1 MAWALGGGGLTLRVA
16 VLGFPLAARVWG
28 GISWATFRLVEHLTL
43 LHPDDEFHLV
53 FIEDNPNEFGAEQV
67 ERLMG
72 ERGNLSSVRVG
83 KGNEAARWCEGN
95 VDVVWGPASG
105 ILDTKRVAQVFTHH
119 DMRQFSKLRE
129 SLVTSLKHKRG
140 LDRAMK
146 NAKVAVMISPTTM
159 RETLERYK
167 GDRYA
172 KKTCF
177 IPWGVPEGFA
187 DASEIEPMRPES
199 VVGTEFITTM
209 YDPFPHKRMDL
220 LGKVIPLLEEHG
232 WDLVV
237 MGGMRGKDID
247 VIFDHPRVHYT
258 GFVSDDLLPR
268 YIKASSLFLHP
279 SEYEGFGHPPYE
291 AMALEVPVLYNARCE
306 ALTALVGDR
315 TWTFAGDDDL
325 PGVLDRLMSSEEERT
340 QHVASA
346 AELAR
351 SFDWDLTARRYMY
364 TFRMAHEHRDR
375 DVDLLSDDPEPPI
388 DAVTS

>member
-1 MAWALGGGGLTLRVA
+1 MTLRVA
-16 VLGFPLAARVWG
+16 VLGFPLNAKVWG

-43 LHPDDEFHLV
+43 LHPDDEFPLV
-53 FIEDNPNEFGAEQV
+53 FIEDKPLPARHSMLQLAQQ
-67 ERLMG
+67 ERLME
-72 ERGNLSSVRVG
+72 ERGNLSSVRVR
-83 KGNEAARWCEGN
+83 KGNEVGWCKGN

-105 ILDTKRVAQVFTHH
+105 ILDTKHLPQVFTHH
-119 DMRQFSKLRE
+119 DMRQFSRLRE
-129 SLVTSLKHKRG
+129 SLVTSIKHKRG

-146 NAKVAVMISPTTM
+146 HAKVAVMISPTTM

-187 DASEIEPMRPES
+187 DAAEIEPMRPES

-237 MGGMRGKDID
+237 LGSMRGKDID
-247 VIFDHPRVHYT
+247 VTFDHPRVHYT

-325 PGVLDRLMSSEEERT
+325 LGVLDRLMSSEEERT
-340 QHVASA
+340 RHVASA
-346 AELAR
+346 AALAR
-351 SFDWDLTARRYMY
+351 SFDWDLCGRRYMY
-364 TFRMAHEHRDR
+364 IFETAHEHRGGR
-375 DVDLLSDDPEPPI
+375 VDFTTGAPALPVEAITPRG
-388 DAVTS
+388 V